1 MTDDLFSDTDHF
13 QKIPMP
19 DADVFYLHNL
29 ELSLSYDALLK
40 KLISETP
47 WQQKSVLVWAKEFQQ
62 PRLIA
67 WYGDPG
73 RNYSYSGIRLT
84 PIAWTE
90 LLLEVRRNVEEATTA
105 SFNSLLLNYY
115 RDNRDSMGFHS
126 DDEPALGDR
135 PIIASLSLGE
145 ERTFVMK
152 HKTDRY
158 VKPIRLRLA
167 SGSVLLM
174 KGNTQR
180 FWQHG
185 IAKATRRCGPRLNLT
200 FRTIVPVAA

>member
-73 RNYSYSGIRLT
+73 RNYSYSGI
-84 PIAWTE
+84 
-90 LLLEVRRNVEEATTA
+90 
-105 SFNSLLLNYY
+105 LNYY